1 MSLKSPLFIFNGHDN
16 KTVSVCVGGETP
28 RKQRTELVPE
38 YARILTDAELEA
50 LTLQNCSSFLL
61 PGSAGFSSRTVLTCL
76 SGTGFLFSEAASS
89 ACCLETVHLVCPKL
103 I

>member
-16 KTVSVCVGGETP
+16 KTVSVCVGGKTP

-38 YARILTDAELEA
+38 YARILMDAELEA
-50 LTLQNCSSFLL
+50 LTWQSCSSFVL
-61 PGSAGFSSRTVLTCL
+61 PGSAGFSSHTVLTCL
-76 SGTGFLFSEAASS
+76 SGTGFLFSETASS
-89 ACCLETVHLVCPKL
+89 ACCLEKIHPVCPKL